1 MTASTAVASWPIRP
15 ALDDADGLSKVALAE
30 DKDGDED
37 GSRPR
42 SMDVADMMK
51 QLARTQTTVA
61 PGNGATAA
69 IVQFAT
75 GSTLLPQ
82 NLADMVTNLALLA
95 RVSLK
100 STAFFIE
107 VILETAKY
115 GTGMGLGLTRRAL
128 ISAVGTA
135 RAIHALKSGEQWD
148 AQNVGR
154 SPTYGVK
161 DLVRKDQSSAFLSVL
176 DKYTAL
182 GVYLIHHSFTLAELF
197 AQSGFY
203 LAESSIKAGLSAADE
218 SVRVLD
224 GIFGSNE
231 TSRALSSF
239 IGLLKRELGGN
250 DPFVTQAVGGIRAL
264 GSLTKAITTFAV
276 LQNATYRRTAK
287 TQKTRV
293 LYDCI
298 VLGETE
304 MKSWRAQLVGP
315 GNFVKSALQHQQ
327 QQQKLDMPPAFPG
340 NIPSRTS
347 SALRNDGSL
356 SNRREERKRRSIGSI
371 RSAFSPSS
379 MARPRSIFMGG
390 EDDLDLAEMGRSYDS
405 SEQRLPRNTS
415 GLEEPMV
422 LLDELDYLVGAAEE
436 DDVQSSNGHASP
448 NGTVVAAAELR
459 DDELTEDLRE
469 ILQQSDQQELEEGL
483 VLGQLRQ
490 EAGPSGTRRPRDVK
504 RIFRRKG
511 RGRDGGAIYEITT
524 ETTEVIEE
532 TTTTTTTTTMNNRRP
547 QQSRKDSKSLRF
559 PNPFNAFGSSER
571 NERSLPPPP
580 IPSPVNDQ
588 ETGRESFGDDD
599 WMEVERSMKNSTI
612 SPSVEQAE
620 FSSIPEMPNGKPAE
634 MSVATVSRKQTL
646 ERPDESRQRVQE
658 VVRTMTRK
666 LIQRKQIVQQ
676 VHIQDEEV
684 EESELYSPTS
694 SPKTSIKRK
703 GLDSPKAVS
712 DAGTATPPMP
722 TAATMQGRN
731 GQDIGSGLNRALHW
745 TKSSLKGGNEGVT
758 KSRSDLHPNDRHA
771 AVNSVKMPLQPIHPK
786 TPAKEMKK
794 DDKHSRKKPQIDKDL
809 PAPPLPMP
817 SVTSLAQGSGHN
829 ASHETPSMRRK
840 RRPRA
845 PSIGSIRSFAS
856 RTHTHTQSTTTTTT
870 DGAEEGSE
878 GAPGAFPRQ
887 HLVKNLRRF
896 SRHSSAAYGQN
907 VMRVLGIGDG
917 QYLFADTRERSAN
930 IFSYAHHVGIPPNNV
945 LLSSYCE
952 GAGTPF
958 HSESELLSLIACH

>member
-1 MTASTAVASWPIRP
+1 MEAPSAVARWPSRP
-15 ALDDADGLSKVALAE
+15 ALNDADGLSKMALVGGDHDNE
-30 DKDGDED
+30 DE
-37 GSRPR
+37 SRR
-42 SMDVADMMK
+42 SMDVAETLK
-51 QLARTQTTVA
+51 QLAQTQAQVA
-61 PGNGATAA
+61 PGSGASAA

-135 RAIHALKSGEQWD
+135 RAIHALKNGEQWD

-161 DLVRKDQSSAFLSVL
+161 ELVRKEQSSAFLSVL

-182 GVYLIHHSFTLAELF
+182 GVYLIHHTFTLAELF

-203 LAESSIKAGLSAADE
+203 LAGTSIKAGLGAADE
-218 SVRVLD
+218 SVRILD

-250 DPFVTQAVGGIRAL
+250 DPLVVQAGGGIRAL
-264 GSLTKAITTFAV
+264 GALTKAITTFAV
-276 LQNATYRRTAK
+276 VQNATYRRTAK

-315 GNFVKSALQHQQ
+315 GNFVKSALQQH
-327 QQQKLDMPPAFPG
+327 DGPPALPG
-340 NIPSRTS
+340 PIPSRTS
-347 SALRNDGSL
+347 SVLRNDGSL
-356 SNRREERKRRSIGSI
+356 SGRREERKRRSMGSI
-371 RSAFSPSS
+371 RSALSS
-379 MARPRSIFMGG
+379 MARPRSIFAGG
-390 EDDLDLAEMGRSYDS
+390 DEDLDLEDIEQSYDAS
-405 SEQRLPRNTS
+405 AHRLPRDAS
-415 GLEEPMV
+415 GLEEPMG
-422 LLDELDYLVGAAEE
+422 LLDDLDYLVGAVEE
-436 DDVQSSNGHASP
+436 DDPISSGQATP
-448 NGTVVAAAELR
+448 NGTVIAAAELR
-459 DDELTEDLRE
+459 DDELTEDMRE
-469 ILQQSDQQELEEGL
+469 ILQQSDQADLERGL

-490 EAGPSGTRRPRDVK
+490 EAGPNGNTRPRDVK

-511 RGRDGGAIYEITT
+511 KGRDGGAIYEITT

-532 TTTTTTTTTMNNRRP
+532 TTTTTTTTTKDRRP
-547 QQSRKDSKSLRF
+547 QQPRKDSKSLRF
-559 PNPFNAFGSSER
+559 PNPFNAFSSER
-571 NERSLPPPP
+571 AERTVPPSSNGNESGRRS
-580 IPSPVNDQ
+580 S
-588 ETGRESFGDDD
+588 EEED
-599 WMEVERSMKNSTI
+599 WMEVERSMRNSSL
-612 SPSVEQAE
+612 SPIVDESMT
-620 FSSIPEMPNGKPAE
+620 SIPEAPNGKPAE
-634 MSVATVSRKQTL
+634 TSIATVSRKQTL
-646 ERPDESRQRVQE
+646 ERPDESKQRVQE
-658 VVRTMTRK
+658 VVRTMTRR
-666 LIQRKQIVQQ
+666 LIQKRRVVQQ

-684 EESELYSPTS
+684 EDSEMESGS
-694 SPKTSIKRK
+694 SPRLASKRK
-703 GLDSPKAVS
+703 DFDSPMTAS
-712 DAGTATPPMP
+712 DAGTATPV
-722 TAATMQGRN
+722 AASQARN
-731 GQDIGSGLNRALHW
+731 GQDIGTGLNRALHKA
-745 TKSSLKGGNEGVT
+745 KSSLKGGGGNT
-758 KSRSDLHPNDRHA
+758 RHNLHPEDA
-771 AVNSVKMPLQPIHPK
+771 ASVSQKTPLQPISPR
-786 TPAKEMKK
+786 TPSKDAKREEKPF
-794 DDKHSRKKPQIDKDL
+794 RKKPQIDKDL
-809 PAPPLPMP
+809 PAPPPGTAG
-817 SVTSLAQGSGHN
+817 VTQNSMTG
-829 ASHETPSMRRK
+829 ASYDSASMRRK
-840 RRPRA
+840 RRSRA

-870 DGAEEGSE
+870 DGAEEGPE

-917 QYLFADTRERSAN
+917 QYFFADTRERSAN

-952 GAGTPF
+952 GANTPF
-958 HSESELLSLIACH
+958 HSESELLLDVLTRWS